1 MTTDFYNLLLSD
13 GALALILLGLFCH
26 LARVSRGLR
35 GIASWGVGHF
45 LYSSG
50 AMMLDGTAHQLARA
64 GASGAT
70 TAAATAGGM
79 LACGG
84 LAVMAGSLVKFVQ
97 QRPLSRAEWTLV
109 PALAVLP
116 LLAWLAGDA
125 IDGQGAAM
133 SLAELVLLGVLLWQ
147 LRRLDMP
154 PLRVPA
160 RLVMAAAVVL
170 AWLYGRDLLQA
181 LTGRYG
187 PNEAWVN
194 VDLAL
199 WYLVNFCMLMLAS
212 FRAAESLRQTAMLDP
227 LTGTLNRRGLFARLD
242 PELERLTREAN
253 LAVIA
258 LDLDRFKQVNDRYG
272 HEIGDLVLQK
282 LCDTIRAQTRE
293 QDMFARTGGEEF
305 VIVVTGP
312 EARNARELAE
322 RIRAALA
329 GTRLDPPAPPVQVT
343 ASFGVALSPRPMPLS
358 MLMRAADEA
367 LYSAKRGGRDCVV
380 TQTL

>member
-45 LYSSG
+45 LYSTG

-116 LLAWLAGDA
+116 LLAWLVGDA

-272 HEIGDLVLQK
+272 HEIGDLVLQN

-293 QDMFARTGGEEF
+293 QDVFARTGGEEF

>member
-45 LYSSG
+45 LYSTG

-293 QDMFARTGGEEF
+293 QDVFARTGGEEF

-312 EARNARELAE
+312 EAGNARELAE

>member
-45 LYSSG
+45 LYSTG

-109 PALAVLP
+109 PALAMLP

-272 HEIGDLVLQK
+272 HEIGDLVLQN

-293 QDMFARTGGEEF
+293 QDVFARTGGEEF

>member
-45 LYSSG
+45 LYSTG

-293 QDMFARTGGEEF
+293 QDVFARTGGEEF

-367 LYSAKRGGRDCVV
+367 LYSAKRGGRDRVV

>member
-45 LYSSG
+45 LYSTG

-227 LTGTLNRRGLFARLD
+227 LTGTLNRRGLFAHLD

-293 QDMFARTGGEEF
+293 QDVFARTGGEEF

>member
-272 HEIGDLVLQK
+272 HEIGDLVLQN

>member
-1 MTTDFYNLLLSD
+1 
-13 GALALILLGLFCH
+13 
-26 LARVSRGLR
+26 
-35 GIASWGVGHF
+35 
-45 LYSSG
+45 
-50 AMMLDGTAHQLARA
+50 
-64 GASGAT
+64 
-70 TAAATAGGM
+70 M

-125 IDGQGAAM
+125 IDDQGAAM

-170 AWLYGRDLLQA
+170 AWLYERDLLQA

-293 QDMFARTGGEEF
+293 QDVFARTGGEEF

-380 TQTL
+380 TQTLRRGGPRRLRRRPGGPGRSCACPPAARPRSRGGSSAAGPRPPHRPRAPRAPSACGWPRSWTG

>member
-293 QDMFARTGGEEF
+293 QDVFARTGGEEF